1 MTGSSKNFPSGATLK
16 AGWGTLSAGAQLR
29 AKPSA
34 KKVNASAEPEAWQP
48 SQGAVEKPAR
58 ASSVAGWPG
67 REGLGV
73 GQMAG
78 CFQNAF
84 SGREWL
90 HSS

>member
-1 MTGSSKNFPSGATLK
+1 MPGSSKNLPSRATFK
-16 AGWGTLSAGAQLR
+16 TGWGTRSTGAQLR

-73 GQMAG
+73 GQTSG
-78 CFQNAF
+78 CFQKAF
-84 SGREWL
+84 CGREWL
-90 HSS
+90 H